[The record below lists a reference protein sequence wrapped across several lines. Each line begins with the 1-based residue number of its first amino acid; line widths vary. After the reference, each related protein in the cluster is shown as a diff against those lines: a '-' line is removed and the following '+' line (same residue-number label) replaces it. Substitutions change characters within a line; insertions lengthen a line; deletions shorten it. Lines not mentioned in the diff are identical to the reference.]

1 MISILV
7 AMDKDG
13 LIGKDNDLPWRL
25 PNDLKYF
32 KQLTTKHTILMGRK
46 TYESIGRPLPNRT
59 NVVLTRNKDFQPEGC
74 KVVHSVEEV
83 QKLFKEDTND
93 EVFVIGG
100 SDIFK
105 LLLPFTDRLYITR
118 IDESFEGDTF
128 FPEID
133 FDNWNLVSKEQGEKD
148 ENNPYDYYFCI
159 YDKKSKTLNN

>member
-7 AMDKDG
+7 AMDKNG

-32 KQLTTKHTILMGRK
+32 KQLTTNHIILMGRK

-59 NVVLTRNKDFQPEGC
+59 NVVLTRNESFHSEGC
-74 KVVHSVEEV
+74 QVVHSVEEV
-83 QKLFKEDTND
+83 QQLFNEESKQEI
-93 EVFVIGG
+93 FVIGG

-105 LLLPFTDRLYITR
+105 LLLPYTDRLYITK
-118 IDESFEGDTF
+118 IDEIFEGDTY
-128 FPEID
+128 FPEINY
-133 FDNWNLVSKEQGEKD
+133 DNWNLVSREQGEKD

-159 YDKKSKTLNN
+159 YDKKL

>member
-32 KQLTTKHTILMGRK
+32 KQLTTNHTILMGRK
-46 TYESIGRPLPNRT
+46 TYESIGRPLPNRI

-74 KVVHSVEEV
+74 QVVHSIEEV
-83 QKLFKEDTND
+83 QKLFKEESND
-93 EVFVIGG
+93 ELFVIGG

-105 LLLPFTDRLYITR
+105 LLLPYTDRLYITK
-118 IDESFEGDTF
+118 IDERFEGDTF

-133 FDNWNLVSKEQGEKD
+133 FDSWNLVSKEQGEKD

-159 YDKKSKTLNN
+159 YDKKN